1 MNCRVVDLNLAWRTL
16 AGLPLLPC
24 TVEVLVQVRAMNE
37 REKGGIGKG
46 MESVWGT
53 KMVIC
58 GLYVLE
64 SSMVRP
70 TPFFS

>member
-1 MNCRVVDLNLAWRTL
+1 MYCRVVDLNLAWRTL
-16 AGLPLLPC
+16 SDQPLLPC
-24 TVEVLVQVRAMNE
+24 TVEVLVQARARKE

-46 MESVWGT
+46 MESVRGT

-64 SSMVRP
+64 SSMVKP
-70 TPFFS
+70 TPLFS